1 MRISPAEAASIK
13 RVVAARDPDA
23 RVLLFGSRTDDAKRG
38 GDIDLL
44 ILSSRL
50 GEDDKLGLR
59 TALYDELEEQ
69 RIDLV
74 IARDASDPFVH
85 LILPEAR
92 PL

>member
-13 RVVAARDPDA
+13 RVVAARDHDA

-44 ILSSRL
+44 IFSSTL
-50 GEDDKLGLR
+50 DEDDKLALR

-74 IARDASDPFVH
+74 IARDASDPFVR
-85 LILPEAR
+85 LILPEAIT
-92 PL
+92 P